1 MTAKDLKNA
10 LLQEAVQG
18 KLVPQIASE
27 GNAKKPGYANRKR
40 AELLAKLKP
49 VLGKLTNIQT
59 GIEANLSKHSIDKM
73 TSAKALEKSKKNGF
87 TLNEHFELAAKIKPL
102 YESAVLVVAHSN
114 LKNPDDP
121 NIVSIK
127 RFVSAAI
134 LQSGK
139 KADVLIT
146 VKESIANGHK
156 IYSIELDEINK
167 ASERFQGLSD
177 AAEKSADRAT
187 KTPHVDNHI
196 VAQKP
201 ENSSEESK

>member
-1 MTAKDLKNA
+1 MDTSNNNSNRVQSNTVKKGYASYKRSELLTILKQI
-10 LLQEAVQG
+10 LG
-18 KLVPQIASE
+18 KLV
-27 GNAKKPGYANRKR
+27 
-40 AELLAKLKP
+40 
-49 VLGKLTNIQT
+49 NIST

-73 TSAKALEKSKKNGF
+73 TSAKALEKSKNNGF
-87 TLNEHFELAAKIKPL
+87 TLAEHFELAAKIKPL
-102 YESAVLVVAHSN
+102 YESAVLVASHGN

-121 NIVSIK
+121 NVVSIK

-134 LQSGK
+134 LNSGK

-146 VKESIANGHK
+146 VKESIANGHR

-187 KTPHVDNHI
+187 KTPHVDNLNI
-196 VAQKP
+196 PQTTEK
-201 ENSSEESK
+201 SSEEPK

>member
-1 MTAKDLKNA
+1 MEKTAENNR
-10 LLQEAVQG
+10 VQSNS
-18 KLVPQIASE
+18 V
-27 GNAKKPGYANRKR
+27 KKGYANYKR
-40 AELLAKLKP
+40 SELLAILKP
-49 VLGKLTNIQT
+49 MLGKLINIST

-87 TLNEHFELAAKIKPL
+87 SLTEHFELAAKIKPL
-102 YESAVLVVAHSN
+102 YESAVLVADHGN

-127 RFVSAAI
+127 RFVAAAI
-134 LQSGK
+134 LNSGK

-146 VKESIANGHK
+146 VKESIANGHR

-187 KTPHVDNHI
+187 KTPHVDSLSIPHSPKKSRG
-196 VAQKP
+196 VK
-201 ENSSEESK
+201 